1 MRALPLRHPPSP
13 CSGLWLILFES
24 QNSPGDLVDSFGAG
38 GDGSYLAAFL
48 AAGLIGLYQF

>member
-1 MRALPLRHPPSP
+1 V
-13 CSGLWLILFES
+13 LWLILFES